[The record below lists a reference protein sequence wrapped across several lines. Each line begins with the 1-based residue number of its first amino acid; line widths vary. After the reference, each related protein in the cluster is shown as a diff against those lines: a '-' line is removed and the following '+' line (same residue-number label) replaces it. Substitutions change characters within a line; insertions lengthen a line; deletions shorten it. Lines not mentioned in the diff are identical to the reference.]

1 MPELLTLQDLANGH
15 LDVKALGE
23 AANGDEN
30 TIVTT
35 RTGNTYPSAERAINI
50 MFQNGGLPATP
61 FATKALMTAS
71 ALVDGK
77 YAMVTEDTVNNG
89 LYVKTAGAWAKSTY
103 DPLTQAKAYTDTN
116 KADTLSKVQN
126 AFDTKA
132 LMAASPLPDGSKAL
146 VDMDTEAN
154 NGLYVK
160 TAGAWLKSAYNP
172 LTTSKSYT
180 DDMLVSVNHMNKQD
194 SFLEGISEGLSE
206 KEPIP
211 LVKKDAGYITIEGVF
226 TPHNSVST
234 TDFLPVSKDDCYLL
248 VGSKNS
254 SLGFIS
260 AINFY
265 SSTKEHIGVLSMERR
280 DNMNANSSKSLLESN
295 SIGIHR
301 NLASKDVLSCVVPS
315 NGFIKVTWATS
326 YVTTQPDLDGIDTQ
340 LFKVDF
346 NTLIEASLINVPSKA
361 FKNYQGI
368 VQSAVIDPAYPNA
381 NLGGIALSSTVGSPI
396 GFQTLTNLQGSFV
409 SKKVSVKE
417 NDYLHLYT
425 AVDVTTTTDR
435 LFVWLEDAN
444 GNYLEGLGQRTEYSI
459 PMSNTGFFINNLRIR
474 QDGFVRFM
482 IGSKTQTPA
491 MIGVSKEKIDV
502 PKNYLKDGD
511 KLLNYTGLGGLTYLL
526 SAFSPFRTAA
536 DLATLKRGNLENVS
550 NLTTMS
556 IPYRLRKGEV
566 LEYSV
571 EATVL
576 PILAYALKADEAVYG
591 IGAFIGSSL
600 MLYAPEVMQKGTLIN
615 YNEGTFKNGDK
626 FYEDARKGTIAY
638 CDEDSDSIIIFLV
651 PSKGHETYTRYK
663 QDASNSV
670 RIYSK
675 AEYIK
680 KRDKEL
686 ADRFKIIS
694 ALNIVSSGLDT
705 SATNKVGSFPPVLLF
720 KGEVLQYA
728 SGSAGYATA
737 SGGVWN
743 SPIDSTIA
751 LGSLF
756 TLNRY
761 NLPNPPVFDLNKGY
775 FNFKNQIYAHKT
787 GLVYAG
793 VRLFK
798 GDTFDDYDEFGQ
810 IASAEFP
817 ARIIN
822 INDLELG
829 TNIEVTEYVG
839 SGIYTH
845 PTIYNTAPDAGADV
859 LAGNNVSNMSFVRK
873 GSYIEGSGWINNIG
887 DTMVIIPIA
896 NILKLDDYSGQFIQR
911 VSTKRIAGVNDKGN
925 RQVNEGTTPSLF
937 KEATYIEED
946 SIVFVSSDVG
956 GFNPPLAEAG
966 WDGKP
971 VSDPLYDLDLI
982 RMASFELTLREVTQ
996 SYYENFYKVTNE
1008 TRINIPITTGI
1019 RFNFCTPTAQQNSNW
1034 NKLQIIKD
1042 GQVVVVL
1049 NVKTQ
1054 NQGQSTALNRK
1065 KNINVDFY
1073 NADYKKVYI
1082 KWGESLAQESLVLKA
1097 YQSTDNIHVR
1107 DTLSTDLWH
1116 DVRTVNPYPES
1127 TLMPI
1132 ELFEDRSIPSN
1143 QSAKFC
1149 TTGFPVEV
1157 FKGGAFW
1164 SISSVRTKK
1173 KDANYAMDDSKL
1185 NHILMQAEWT
1195 LNGVI
1200 IWTRPNINN
1209 FEIRSPKMSGYEDG
1223 DAVLPVGFESV
1234 QANIERIVEWFRK
1247 VYSNQVV
1254 FKDTYKDYINLE
1266 SFVDYALMMFL
1277 TWHWDGAMNNF
1288 LMGTHNGSIWDVYWY
1303 DSDQS
1308 WGIRG
1313 SSPVLSP
1320 YTLDSGNIFHKI
1332 TTLMPEYTKHRYA
1345 VLRDSGLIN
1354 IHNIQERMRGL
1365 DGFIH
1370 SGSKIIDSSFWTPY
1384 ADMNGLHQAL
1394 RFADERIKYLDLH
1407 YGYTKELASEYLYY
1421 SKFGFT
1427 TIAANS
1433 TEIRE
1438 FSVASAV
1445 PSKNYTAR
1453 FGGDL
1458 LGLTYTVE
1466 CLVEGTIT
1474 VTFTN
1479 NTSEPLKPVSSYI
1492 LIREELI

>member
-1 MPELLTLQDLANGH
+1 MAEINTVIAEASQDLQTIEDFVNLPAGS
-15 LDVKALGE
+15 DVRPRLL
-23 AANGDEN
+23 
-30 TIVTT
+30 
-35 RTGNTYPSAERAINI
+35 PSVNVGTLAGIRDAI
-50 MFQNGGLPATP
+50 FENGGLPATP

-71 ALVDGK
+71 ALFDGD
-77 YAMVTEDTVNNG
+77 YAQVTDDTVNNG
-89 LYVKTAGAWAKSTY
+89 LYVKTAGTWVKSGY
-103 DPLTQAKAYTDTN
+103 DPL
-116 KADTLSKVQN
+116 
-126 AFDTKA
+126 
-132 LMAASPLPDGSKAL
+132 
-146 VDMDTEAN
+146 
-154 NGLYVK
+154 
-160 TAGAWLKSAYNP
+160 SA
-172 LTTSKSYT
+172 SKSYA
-180 DDMLVSVNHMNKQD
+180 DAMLVSVNHKNKQV
-194 SFLEGISEGLSE
+194 SFLEGIFKGLSK
-206 KEPIP
+206 KEPTP
-211 LVKKDAGYITIEGVF
+211 LVKKDAGYLTIGGVF

-254 SLGFIS
+254 SLGYIS

-265 SSTKEHIGVLSMERR
+265 SSTKEYLGVLSMERR
-280 DNMNANSSKSLLESN
+280 ADMNANSSKSLLESN

-315 NGFIKVTWATS
+315 NGFIKVTWATD
-326 YVTTQPDLDGIDTQ
+326 YVTAQPDLEGIDTQ

-346 NTLIEASLINVPSKA
+346 STLIEASLINVPSKA
-361 FKNYQGI
+361 FKNYRGL

-381 NLGGIALSSTVGSPI
+381 NLSGLSVDSVVGSPVVFAT
-396 GFQTLTNLQGSFV
+396 GANLSSSFV
-409 SKKVSVKE
+409 SKKVPVKE
-417 NDYLHLYT
+417 GDYLHLYT
-425 AVDVTTTTDR
+425 AADVSSSQNR
-435 LFVWLEDAN
+435 LLVWLEDAD
-444 GNYLEGLGQRTEYSI
+444 GNYLEGLGQTTEYSI
-459 PMSNTGFFINNLRIR
+459 PMSNTGFFINNLRMR

-491 MIGVSKEKIDV
+491 MIGVSKEKIEV
-502 PKNYLKDGD
+502 PKSYLKDGE
-511 KLLNYTGLGGLTYLL
+511 KIINYTGLGGLVYLL
-526 SAFSPFRTAA
+526 SSFSPFRVSAS
-536 DLATLKRGNLENVS
+536 LGTLKRGVLTDS
-550 NLTTMS
+550 NTLTTLS
-556 IPYRLRKGEV
+556 IPYRLKKGDV

-576 PILAYALKADEAVYG
+576 PLLAYVLKADEDVYG
-591 IGAFIGSSL
+591 RNAPIDSSL

-615 YNEGTFKNGDK
+615 YNEGNFKDGDK
-626 FYEDARKGTIAY
+626 FYEDARKGTVAY
-638 CDEDSDSIIIFLV
+638 CDEDSDSIIVFLM

-670 RIYSK
+670 SIYSK

-694 ALNIVSSGLDT
+694 ALGVTQYGLEA
-705 SATNKVGSFPPVLLF
+705 SATNKEGSYPPVLLF

-728 SGSAGYATA
+728 TNHRIPYGYATA
-737 SGGVWN
+737 SGGVWDRLTN
-743 SPIDSTIA
+743 SVISLDI
-751 LGSLF
+751 LF
-756 TLNRY
+756 TSNRY
-761 NLPNPPVFDLNKGY
+761 QMPKPPVFDLNQSY
-775 FNFKNQIYAHKT
+775 FSYKNQIYAHKT
-787 GLVYAG
+787 GLVYTG
-793 VRLFK
+793 VSLFK
-798 GDTFDDYDEFGQ
+798 EGTFDDYDEFGQ
-810 IASAEFP
+810 IASAKFP

-829 TNIEVTEYVG
+829 TNIEPTDYVG
-839 SGIYTH
+839 SGLYTH
-845 PTIYNTAPDAGADV
+845 PTLYNPAPDAGADV
-859 LAGNNVSNMSFVRK
+859 LKGNSVSKMSFVRK
-873 GSYIEGSGWINNIG
+873 GSYIESSGWINNIA
-887 DTMVIIPIA
+887 DTAVIIPIA
-896 NILKLDDYSGQFIQR
+896 NILELDDYSGQFIQR
-911 VSTKRIAGVNDKGN
+911 VSTKRIAGLDNKGN
-925 RQVNEGTTPSLF
+925 RQVNAGTTPSLF
-937 KEATYIEED
+937 KEAIYIEED

-956 GFNPPLAEAG
+956 GFNPPLGVAG

-971 VSDPLYDLDLI
+971 VSVPLYDLDLV

-1019 RFNFCTPTAQQNSNW
+1019 RFNFCTPTAQGGSNW

-1049 NVKTQ
+1049 NVETE

-1073 NADYKKVYI
+1073 NADYEKVYI

-1097 YQSTDNIHVR
+1097 YEHTDNIHVR
-1107 DTLSTDLWH
+1107 DTLSTDLWY

-1127 TLMPI
+1127 SLMPI
-1132 ELFEDRSIPSN
+1132 ELFEDRSKPSN

-1149 TTGFPVEV
+1149 PTGFPVEV

-1173 KDANYAMDDSKL
+1173 KDANYAMDKTNL

-1209 FEIRSPKMSGYEDG
+1209 FEIRSPKMSGYKDG
-1223 DAVLPVGFESV
+1223 DAVLPVGFEGV
-1234 QANIERIVEWFRK
+1234 QANIQRIVEWFRQ

-1254 FKDTYKDYINLE
+1254 FKDTYKEYINLE

-1288 LMGTHNGSIWDVYWY
+1288 LLGTHNGSVWDVYWY

-1308 WGIRG
+1308 WGING
-1313 SSPVLSP
+1313 ESPSLSP
-1320 YTLDSGNIFHKI
+1320 YTLDTNNLFYKI
-1332 TTLMPEYTKHRYA
+1332 TTAMPEYTKHRYA

-1370 SGSKIIDSSFWTPY
+1370 SGSKIVDSSFWHPY
-1384 ADMNGLHQAL
+1384 NNKNGLHQAL
-1394 RFADERIKYLDLH
+1394 RFANERIKYLDLH

-1433 TEIRE
+1433 TETRE
-1438 FSVASAV
+1438 FTVASAV

-1466 CLVEGTIT
+1466 CLVEGKIT

-1479 NTSEPLKPVSSYI
+1479 NTSEPIKPVSSYI